1 MKQAVKQ
8 GYDKVFWT
16 IVDAHVTTL
25 VAAVVLMQYGS
36 GPVRGFAVTL
46 IIGLLASMFT
56 SIVVTRVIVDWFTRN
71 DSARL
76 SV

>member
-1 MKQAVKQ
+1 
-8 GYDKVFWT
+8 
-16 IVDAHVTTL
+16 VT
-25 VAAVVLMQYGS
+25 
-36 GPVRGFAVTL
+36 RFAVTL

-71 DSARL
+71 DNARL